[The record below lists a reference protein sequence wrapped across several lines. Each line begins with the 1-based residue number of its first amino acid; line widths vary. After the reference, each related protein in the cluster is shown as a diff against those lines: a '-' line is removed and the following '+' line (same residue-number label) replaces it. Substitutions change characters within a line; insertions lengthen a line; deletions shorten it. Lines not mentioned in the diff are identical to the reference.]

1 VGAAQA
7 AAIVAALAAALVA
20 APAPA
25 TAEPAAHADACTG
38 VTRRGGRFATCFDP
52 GNRLSVTAGTAG
64 FGAGVALRHV
74 IRFDDEP
81 DLAWKMSHA
90 ILDVGHAGFEDRF
103 TGVAY
108 RGRFLRHAR
117 DGHLVLPFG
126 IPRTLFLPFDI
137 GAEVEVGR
145 LAWRPGD
152 PIATAGVVK
161 TALLVDLA
169 RSASFRWR
177 LAFGPVGR
185 WDMAVA
191 REPVAIAHHVVAP
204 FSAGV
209 ADASFE
215 SRGGILLAALRVEAG
230 TAWHSTT
237 GWEPELTATATLERI
252 VIAVNDRPVAL
263 VLGSGYATATGEVSV
278 QVGARVVVLARR
290 DPRVSLR
297 ALDAR

>member
-1 VGAAQA
+1 MGAAA
-7 AAIVAALAAALVA
+7 AAALIAALAATGAARVA
-20 APAPA
+20 R
-25 TAEPAAHADACTG
+25 ADGCTG
-38 VTRRGGRFATCFDP
+38 TTARGGRFATCFDP
-52 GNRLSVTAGTAG
+52 GNRLSITAGSAG

-81 DLAWKMSHA
+81 DLVWKMSHA
-90 ILDVGHAGFEDRF
+90 VLDVGYAGFEDRF
-103 TGVAY
+103 AGLAY

-126 IPRTLFLPFDI
+126 LPRTIFLPFDI

-152 PIATAGVVK
+152 PIADVGVVK
-161 TALLVDLA
+161 TALLIDLA

-185 WDMAVA
+185 WDMAVVRDPA
-191 REPVAIAHHVVAP
+191 RVDHHVVAP
-204 FSAGV
+204 FSAGL

-215 SRGGILLAALRVEAG
+215 SKNGILLAALRVEAG
-230 TAWHSTT
+230 TAWHSIG
-237 GWEPELTATATLERI
+237 GWRPELTASATLERI
-252 VIAVNDRPVAL
+252 VIAVNERPVAL
-263 VLGSGYATATGEVSV
+263 VLGSGYASATDELTV
-278 QVGARVVVLARR
+278 QVGARVVVVSRR
-290 DPRVSLR
+290 DPRVRLR